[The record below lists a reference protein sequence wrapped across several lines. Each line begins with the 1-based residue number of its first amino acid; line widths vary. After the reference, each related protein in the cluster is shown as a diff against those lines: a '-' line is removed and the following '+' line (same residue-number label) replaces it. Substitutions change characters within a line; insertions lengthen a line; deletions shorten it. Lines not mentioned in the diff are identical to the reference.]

1 MTNLNLN
8 FKIYDEIFIDPEEFF
23 SKTKDKELNLERF
36 IYDNESVYLKQ
47 NMNGYDFR
55 CLLSGIMEDVE
66 ADKEYIVIA
75 KVNDGIMIR
84 HKVRDEFEDMDICNE
99 WFLPTC

>member
-1 MTNLNLN
+1 MIN

-23 SKTKDKELNLERF
+23 SKTKNKELNLERF

-55 CLLSGIMEDVE
+55 CLLSGIKEEVE
-66 ADKEYIVIA
+66 AEPEEEYITIA

-84 HKVRDEFEDMDICNE
+84 HKVYDSFEDMEVINE
-99 WFLPTC
+99 WMVRI

>member
-1 MTNLNLN
+1 MIN

-23 SKTKDKELNLERF
+23 NKTKNKELNLERF

-47 NMNGYDFR
+47 SMNGYDFR

-66 ADKEYIVIA
+66 AEKEYITVA
-75 KVNDGIMIR
+75 KVNNGIMIR
-84 HKVRDEFEDMDICNE
+84 HKVRDEFEDMDIINE
-99 WFLPTC
+99 WHLPIC

>member
-1 MTNLNLN
+1 MTNLN

-23 SKTKDKELNLERF
+23 NKTKNKELNLERF

-47 NMNGYDFR
+47 HMNGYDFR
-55 CLLSGIMEDVE
+55 CLLSGIKEDVE
-66 ADKEYIVIA
+66 AEKEYITIA

-84 HKVRDEFEDMDICNE
+84 HKVRDEFEDEFINE
-99 WFLPTC
+99 WHLPIC

>member
-1 MTNLNLN
+1 MTNLN

-23 SKTKDKELNLERF
+23 SKTRNKELNLERF

-66 ADKEYIVIA
+66 AEKEYITVA
-75 KVNDGIMIR
+75 KVNNGIMIR
-84 HKVRDEFEDMDICNE
+84 HKVRDEFEDMDVINE
-99 WFLPTC
+99 WHLPIC

>member
-1 MTNLNLN
+1 MIN

-23 SKTKDKELNLERF
+23 NKTKNKELNLERF
-36 IYDNESVYLKQ
+36 IYDNESVYMQ
-47 NMNGYDFR
+47 QRMNGYDFR

-66 ADKEYIVIA
+66 VDKEYITVA

-84 HKVRDEFEDMDICNE
+84 HKVRDEFEDMDVINE
-99 WFLPTC
+99 WMVRI

>member
-23 SKTKDKELNLERF
+23 NKTKNKELNLERF
-36 IYDNESVYLKQ
+36 IYDNESVLFKQ
-47 NMNGYDFR
+47 RMDGQDFR
-55 CLLSGIMEDVE
+55 YLLSGIVEEVE
-66 ADKEYIVIA
+66 ADKEYITVA

-84 HKVRDEFEDMDICNE
+84 HKVYDSFEDMEVINV
-99 WFLPTC
+99 WMVRI

>member
-1 MTNLNLN
+1 MIDLNLN
-8 FKIYDEIFIDPEEFF
+8 TYDGIFIDPKEFF
-23 SKTKDKELNLERF
+23 NKTKDMELNLERF

-47 NMNGYDFR
+47 HMNGYDFR

-66 ADKEYIVIA
+66 ADEEYITVA

-84 HKVRDEFEDMDICNE
+84 HKVRDEFEDICNE
-99 WFLPTC
+99 WYLPTC

>member
-1 MTNLNLN
+1 MTNLN

-23 SKTKDKELNLERF
+23 NKTKNLELDLERF

-47 NMNGYDFR
+47 HMNGYDFR
-55 CLLSGIMEDVE
+55 CLLSGIKEDVE
-66 ADKEYIVIA
+66 AEKEYITVA

-84 HKVRDEFEDMDICNE
+84 HRVYDEFKDEFINE
-99 WFLPTC
+99 WYLPTC

>member
-1 MTNLNLN
+1 MTNLN

-23 SKTKDKELNLERF
+23 NKTKDRELNLERF

-47 NMNGYDFR
+47 HMNGYDFR

-66 ADKEYIVIA
+66 ADKEYITIA

-84 HKVRDEFEDMDICNE
+84 HKVRDEFEDEFINE
-99 WFLPTC
+99 WMVRM

>member
-1 MTNLNLN
+1 MTNLN

-23 SKTKDKELNLERF
+23 NKTKNEELNLERF

-47 NMNGYDFR
+47 NMSGYDFR
-55 CLLSGIMEDVE
+55 CLLSGIKEDVE
-66 ADKEYIVIA
+66 ADKEYITVA

-84 HKVRDEFEDMDICNE
+84 HKVRDEFEDEFINE
-99 WFLPTC
+99 WYLQTC

>member
-1 MTNLNLN
+1 MIDLNLN
-8 FKIYDEIFIDPEEFF
+8 TYDGIFIDPKEFF
-23 SKTKDKELNLERF
+23 NKTKNTELNLERF

-47 NMNGYDFR
+47 HMNGYDFR

-66 ADKEYIVIA
+66 AEEEYITIS
-75 KVNDGIMIR
+75 KVNDGVMIR
-84 HKVRDEFEDMDICNE
+84 HKVRDEFEDIDVYNE

>member
-1 MTNLNLN
+1 MTNLN
-8 FKIYDEIFIDPEEFF
+8 FKIYDEIFIDPDEFF
-23 SKTKDKELNLERF
+23 NKTKNKELNLERF

-47 NMNGYDFR
+47 HMNGYDFR

-66 ADKEYIVIA
+66 TEEEYIVIA

-84 HKVRDEFEDMDICNE
+84 HKVRDEFEDEFINE
-99 WFLPTC
+99 WMVRI